1 METKNINGMTILT
14 ASEGKILRNGDNFSE
29 TVVLGKYD
37 SADNYKEVDRS
48 EYDSYVKEQ
57 QAYQEK
63 EDNIEESSGTLTM
76 PTPSLADAIAAKLA
90 RIRVYDN
97 SDAVNSFTLGGVQ
110 MWIDFEERA
119 RIRQSIDAYRNVG
132 KTEMTKWF
140 NGKSF
145 TYPLDTWQAMLDKLS
160 VYASEALN
168 VTEQHKA
175 EVKALTTVEDVEAY
189 DITKGYPAKLLF

>member
-1 METKNINGMTILT
+1 MKRYIKDGVLAT
-14 ASEGKILRNGDNFSE
+14 D
-29 TVVLGKYD
+29 TVVIDGCVVCNPTEEMLIRAGYM
-37 SADNYKEVDRS
+37 E
-48 EYDSYVKEQ
+48 
-57 QAYQEK
+57 YQEPQK
-63 EDNIEESSGTLTM
+63 TIDEYKQEKLQTIT
-76 PTPSLADAIAAKLA
+76 AYDA
-90 RIRVYDN
+90 

-110 MWIDFEERA
+110 MWIDFEERT

-140 NGKSF
+140 GGKIF
-145 TYPLDTWQAMLDKLS
+145 TYNLDTWQTMLDKLS

-175 EVKALTTVEDVEAY
+175 EVSALTTVEDVEAY

>member
-1 METKNINGMTILT
+1 MEIKYINGMTILT

-140 NGKSF
+140 GGKIF
-145 TYPLDTWQAMLDKLS
+145 TYNLDTWQTMLDKLS

-175 EVKALTTVEDVEAY
+175 EVSALTTVEDVEAY

>member
-1 METKNINGMTILT
+1 MKRYVKNGVFATDSLIIDGRMVSNPTEDMLIKAGYTEYVEPAKTLEEYKREKLSAIT
-14 ASEGKILRNGDNFSE
+14 A
-29 TVVLGKYD
+29 YD
-37 SADNYKEVDRS
+37 S
-48 EYDSYVKEQ
+48 
-57 QAYQEK
+57 
-63 EDNIEESSGTLTM
+63 
-76 PTPSLADAIAAKLA
+76 
-90 RIRVYDN
+90 
-97 SDAVNSFTLGGVQ
+97 SDAVNSFTLGGIQ

>member
-1 METKNINGMTILT
+1 MTILT

-97 SDAVNSFTLGGVQ
+97 SDAVNSFTLGGIQ

-140 NGKSF
+140 GGKIF
-145 TYPLDTWQAMLDKLS
+145 TYNLDTWQTMLDKLS

-175 EVKALTTVEDVEAY
+175 EVSALTTVEDVEAY

>member
-1 METKNINGMTILT
+1 MKRYIKDGVLATDTIVIDGCVACNPTEEML
-14 ASEGKILRNGDNFSE
+14 
-29 TVVLGKYD
+29 V
-37 SADNYKEVDRS
+37 
-48 EYDSYVKEQ
+48 
-57 QAYQEK
+57 QAGYTEYQEPQK
-63 EDNIEESSGTLTM
+63 TIGEYKQEKLQAIT
-76 PTPSLADAIAAKLA
+76 AYDA
-90 RIRVYDN
+90 
-97 SDAVNSFTLGGVQ
+97 SDAVNSFTLGGIQ

-140 NGKSF
+140 NGRSF

-175 EVKALTTVEDVEAY
+175 EVSALTTVEDVEAY